1 MESLLS
7 GPKEDN
13 DTFGFER
20 ILLERGFSQIAGTD
34 EVGRGPLAGP
44 VVAASVILP
53 PDCDYTFFCDSKLTT
68 EKQRYLAR
76 DRLHEMGAA
85 VGIATVP
92 PEEIDK
98 INIFQASL
106 LAMKQSVGELEKKGV
121 APDFIL
127 VDGRHTLPL
136 STPQEA
142 LVKGDSRSAT
152 IGAASIIAKITRDEI
167 MSELHHQFP
176 QYNFLAHKGYPT
188 KEHRNNVALYGPSP
202 IHRLSFK
209 GVKEFVGRANQSR

>member
-7 GPKEDN
+7 GPKEDT

-20 ILLERGFSQIAGTD
+20 ILLKRGFSQIAGTD

-53 PDCDYTFFCDSKLTT
+53 PDCDYTFFCDSKRTT

-76 DRLHEMGAA
+76 DRLHEIGAA

-121 APDFIL
+121 APPS
-127 VDGRHTLPL
+127 VC
-136 STPQEA
+136 EA
-142 LVKGDSRSAT
+142 LSS
-152 IGAASIIAKITRDEI
+152 TRD
-167 MSELHHQFP
+167 
-176 QYNFLAHKGYPT
+176 
-188 KEHRNNVALYGPSP
+188 
-202 IHRLSFK
+202 
-209 GVKEFVGRANQSR
+209 